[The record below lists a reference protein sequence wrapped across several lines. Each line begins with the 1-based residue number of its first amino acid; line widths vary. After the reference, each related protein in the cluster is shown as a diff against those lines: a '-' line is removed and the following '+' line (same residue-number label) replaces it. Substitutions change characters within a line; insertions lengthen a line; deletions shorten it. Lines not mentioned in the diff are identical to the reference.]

1 MSSVRGSTAADIAL
15 PLIVMLTLVRDM
27 AGAFQDLARAK
38 ARVSARA
45 VMTPAILARYSAE
58 PRPSAAGSAI
68 AVAAAAARA
77 RVGLSSVVPTT
88 EAAASAAKSAGAP
101 TLVRVVGAVPGRAPQ
116 HVSRAKRHHQRR
128 HVVSGIAIGDIAA
141 DRADIAH
148 LRVGDHF
155 G

>member
-1 MSSVRGSTAADIAL
+1 MSSVRGSTAADIDL
-15 PLIVMLTLVRDM
+15 PLIVMVTLVRDM

-77 RVGLSSVVPTT
+77 RVGLSSADPTT
-88 EAAASAAKSAGAP
+88 EVAASAAKSAVPA
-101 TLVRVVGAVPGRAPQ
+101 TLVRLIAQVAIASPETVRITAAAAVA
-116 HVSRAKRHHQRR
+116 
-128 HVVSGIAIGDIAA
+128 
-141 DRADIAH
+141 
-148 LRVGDHF
+148 
-155 G
+155 